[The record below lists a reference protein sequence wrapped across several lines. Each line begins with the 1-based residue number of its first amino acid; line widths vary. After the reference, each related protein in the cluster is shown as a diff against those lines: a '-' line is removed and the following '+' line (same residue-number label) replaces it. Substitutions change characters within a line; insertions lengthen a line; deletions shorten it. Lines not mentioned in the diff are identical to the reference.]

1 MAQAVFTQRTSLTDC
16 RVTRSGL
23 LAMTTGEMKP
33 IFSMRK
39 LAKWHIWLGWLVGV
53 PIAMWLATGLFMT
66 LRPIEEVRGETLRRE
81 IAPSP
86 LVLPGS
92 TLASPEAG
100 LKEMRVVMQQGRPVA
115 ILSGLDGTTRRVDF
129 ATGTALPVLDAAA
142 ARALVAERIVGG
154 DKVERLSLFPADKA
168 PADFRRPLAVWQ
180 VRLADGTN
188 VYVGRETGEIE
199 AVRTRWWRAYD
210 FAWGLHIMDLSER
223 EDTSHPVL
231 IFFAALSLTGA
242 LIGCVLM
249 FRRRRSRPIRPLR

>member
-1 MAQAVFTQRTSLTDC
+1 MIT
-16 RVTRSGL
+16 
-23 LAMTTGEMKP
+23 
-33 IFSMRK
+33 MRK

-53 PIAMWLATGLFMT
+53 PIAMWLASGLFMT
-66 LRPIEEVRGETLRRE
+66 LRPIEEVRGESVRR
-81 IAPSP
+81 AVTPTP

-92 TLASPEAG
+92 NLAAPDAG

-115 ILSGLDGTTRRVDF
+115 ILTAIDGGIRRVDF
-129 ATGTALPVLDAAA
+129 ATGASLPPVDAAA
-142 ARALVAERIVGG
+142 ARALVAARILGG
-154 DKVERLSLFPADKA
+154 DKVDRVTLFPADKA
-168 PADFRRPLAVWQ
+168 PFDFRKPVAAWQ
-180 VRLADGTN
+180 VVLADGTN

-231 IFFAALSLTGA
+231 ILFAALSLTGA

-249 FRRRRSRPIRPLR
+249 FRRRRARPSQQRP